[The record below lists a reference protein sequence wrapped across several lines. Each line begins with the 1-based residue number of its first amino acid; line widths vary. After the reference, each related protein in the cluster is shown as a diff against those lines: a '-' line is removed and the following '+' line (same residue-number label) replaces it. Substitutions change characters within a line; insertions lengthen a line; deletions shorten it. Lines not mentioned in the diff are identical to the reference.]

1 MTIKSWYIRQEFGEQ
16 NIKSLTQALDVGNYN
31 IVNMTDKAYQLEI
44 YYQTEVFK
52 CWCPK
57 VHAQISDSE
66 LALKYKQ
73 AVVLNKPIDRY
84 NLPKG
89 TGTGTLD
96 PVTNTIA
103 PEVVT
108 TTTSASD
115 NSKPIFIPPAY
126 TLQLTD
132 EECLHILKRRQR
144 KPFFGRKVL

>member
-16 NIKSLTQALDVGNYN
+16 NIKPLAQALDVGNYN
-31 IVNMTDKAYQLEI
+31 IVNMTDKAYRLEI

-66 LALKYKQ
+66 LALKYPQ
-73 AVVLNKPIDRY
+73 AVVLNNPIDRY

-89 TGTGTLD
+89 TGEGVLD

-103 PEVVT
+103 PDVAAPIAS
-108 TTTSASD
+108 TSD
-115 NSKPIFIPPAY
+115 TSKPIFIPPAY

-144 KPFFGRKVL
+144 KTFFGRKKR

>member
-16 NIKSLTQALDVGNYN
+16 NIKDITQALDVGNYN

-44 YYQTEVFK
+44 YYQSNVFK

-57 VHAQISDSE
+57 VHAQITDSE

-73 AVVLNKPIDRY
+73 AVVLNKPLDKY

-89 TGTGTLD
+89 AGKGVFD

-103 PEVVT
+103 PCVVADVA
-108 TTTSASD
+108 TTTSQ
-115 NSKPIFIPPAY
+115 PMLIPPAY

>member
-1 MTIKSWYIRQEFGEQ
+1 MTIKAWYLKQEFGEH
-16 NIKSLTQALDVGNYN
+16 NIKCLSQALDVGNYN

-44 YYQTEVFK
+44 YYQNDVFK

-57 VHAQISDSE
+57 VHAQIQATE

-73 AVVLNKPIDRY
+73 AVVLNKSLDKY

-89 TGTGTLD
+89 ADDGILD

-103 PEVVT
+103 PAVAVIKQPTAEM
-108 TTTSASD
+108 SD
-115 NSKPIFIPPAY
+115 KPVLLPPAY

-132 EECLHILKRRQR
+132 EECLHILKRRQHKSFFDR
-144 KPFFGRKVL
+144 K